1 MIATLVPIGTV
12 ITVAGL
18 GLLGYCIFAVM
29 RARKVNLSDE
39 EMKARL
45 QKLVAIN
52 LGALALTGIG
62 LMCVVVGIFLA

>member
-1 MIATLVPIGTV
+1 MATLVPIGTV

-29 RARKVNLSDE
+29 RARKANLSDE

-45 QKLVAIN
+45 QTLVAIN
-52 LGALALTGIG
+52 LGALALAGIG